1 MVKINLLDISEEKA
15 IYEKGSELTTPQK
28 PAKEEKEFSLESVNE
43 LFQASQTSKQTEPTN
58 VIEEKEQKA
67 KKEKAEK
74 KPEPEPLPRTSL
86 TPSESLKTSFDEEE
100 SFDHFSK
107 RKIFITVAIIFI
119 VLAAV
124 IVYLFI
130 LPKKEEN
137 LTPQMSDVS
146 TEEPTQDQSS
156 SASQS
161 TPGVQPNI
169 LNIFS
174 KNRAKNDYSL
184 NLAQKLMNT
193 SNPDVSLAIMIISP
207 DQIQFSAIADSR
219 NALTSYQDNL
229 KSQFPGTNIRLV
241 NSEDMPISGQNKIL
255 ADFTFSQTGP
265 NSSPQISNFK
275 LIKASDIKS
284 TLNSL
289 AQKHKLNLQYFK
301 EGQKSQNKEFV
312 QTKYYCNLVGD
323 SNVLMKFIKEIID
336 SYPAIIFSKIAFNPS
351 SLSTAGTSQFTAR
364 ITMILNEP
372 RTS

>member
-1 MVKINLLDISEEKA
+1 MVKLNLLDISEEKA

-43 LFQASQTSKQTEPTN
+43 LFQASQTSKQAEPIN
-58 VIEEKEQKA
+58 VIKEEEK
-67 KKEKAEK
+67 KEEK
-74 KPEPEPLPRTSL
+74 KSEPEPTIRTSPK
-86 TPSESLKTSFDEEE
+86 PSEIFETNFDEEE
-100 SFDHFSK
+100 SFEYFSK
-107 RKIFITVAIIFI
+107 KRIFFIVAIIFI

-124 IVYLFI
+124 IVYFLI
-130 LPKKEEN
+130 LPQKEED
-137 LTPQMSDVS
+137 LTPQMADVA
-146 TEEPTQDQSS
+146 TEEMTHDQSS
-156 SASQS
+156 SSSQS
-161 TPGVQPNI
+161 TPRVQQDI

-174 KNRAKNDYSL
+174 KNKAKNDYSL

-193 SNPDVSLAIMIISP
+193 SNPDVGLAILIISL
-207 DQIQFSAIADSR
+207 DQIQFSAVADSR
-219 NALTSYQDNL
+219 SALTSYQNNL
-229 KSQFPGTNIRLV
+229 KSQFPGINIRLV
-241 NSEDMPISGQNKIL
+241 NSEEMPISGQNKIL

-289 AQKHKLNLQYFK
+289 AQTHKLNLQYFK
-301 EGQKSQNKEFV
+301 EGQKSQNKEFI
-312 QTKYYCNLVGD
+312 QTKYYCNLIGN

-351 SLSTAGTSQFTAR
+351 SLSTAGTNQFMAR